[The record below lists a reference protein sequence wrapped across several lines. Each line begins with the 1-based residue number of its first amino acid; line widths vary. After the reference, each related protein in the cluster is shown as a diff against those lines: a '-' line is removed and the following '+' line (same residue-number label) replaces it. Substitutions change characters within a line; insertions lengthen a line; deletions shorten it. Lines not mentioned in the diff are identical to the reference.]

1 MPHPSLTLF
10 REGAP
15 VRAVRPEPQTSSVA
29 PRLWEQVAAAFIL
42 FLLTG
47 ALIGPIFAPQQQEL
61 PALRL
66 IWPPVYLIIL
76 GLMAFRA
83 RQMAAAWPAFILLA
97 LMVIL
102 ALASGLWS
110 QAPDV
115 TQRRVL
121 ALALTGGFSIY
132 LGVAFQGAELP
143 RLLTWT
149 FLALGVGSLIAVFL
163 FPSLGVHHSANAGLW
178 RGLWY
183 EKNHMGMIMAVGLIA
198 ASALLAAGA
207 PQDRRIAVA
216 AIGVCA
222 LALLGSQ
229 SKTALIMAML
239 GGGLIAMCRL
249 IARMGPVFGV
259 VIVWSLGL
267 TAVISLWVWSQYSVE
282 ILALFGKDP
291 TLTGRTEIWA
301 AIERMAAQRPWL
313 GYGYGAFWVLDTEP
327 MEWIR
332 HETGWRVPSAH
343 HGWLDLRVQ
352 LGWTGT
358 WLVGAVIALTATA
371 ILFRL
376 NSLGRREGYLSL
388 AYLAAFLLLSVS
400 ESVLMSHQDL
410 PWTLF
415 VAVLARNLAS
425 DRTA

>member
-1 MPHPSLTLF
+1 MSRAPSSS
-10 REGAP
+10 AP
-15 VRAVRPEPQTSSVA
+15 QPPASEPSA
-29 PRLWEQVAAAFIL
+29 PRLWEGLAAGFIL

-47 ALIGPIFAPQQQEL
+47 ALIGPLLAPQQQEV

-66 IWPPVYLIIL
+66 VWPPVYLIIL
-76 GLMAFRA
+76 GLMGFRA
-83 RQMAAAWPAFILLA
+83 RQMATAWPAFLLLTAMAALA
-97 LMVIL
+97 L
-102 ALASGLWS
+102 SSSLWS

-115 TQRRVL
+115 SQRRVL
-121 ALALTGGFSIY
+121 ALALTGGFSVY
-132 LGVAFQGAELP
+132 LGVVFRGVDPP

-149 FLALGVGSLIAVFL
+149 FLALGAGSLVAVFL
-163 FPSLGVHHSANAGLW
+163 FPSLGVHHDANAGLW

-183 EKNHMGMIMAVGLIA
+183 EKNHMGMVMAVGLIA
-198 ASALLAAGA
+198 ASSLLAAGE
-207 PQDRRIAVA
+207 PRDRRIALA

-239 GGGLIAMCRL
+239 GGGLIGLCRL

-259 VIVWSLGL
+259 IAVWSLGL
-267 TAVISLWVWSQYSVE
+267 TLVVSLAVWNFYSVE

-291 TLTGRTEIWA
+291 TLTGRTEIWT

-313 GYGYGAFWVLDTEP
+313 GYGYGAFWVRDTEP

-332 HETGWRVPSAH
+332 HQTGWLVPSAH
-343 HGWLDLRVQ
+343 QGWLDLRVQ
-352 LGWTGT
+352 LGWAGT
-358 WLVGAVIALTATA
+358 WLVGSVIALTTATV
-371 ILFRL
+371 LFRL
-376 NSLGRREGYLSL
+376 TGLGRREGYWSL
-388 AYLAAFLLLSVS
+388 AYLAAFLLLSLS

-415 VAVLARNLAS
+415 VALLARNLTA
-425 DRTA
+425 DRSG

>member
-1 MPHPSLTLF
+1 MSRAPSSS
-10 REGAP
+10 AP
-15 VRAVRPEPQTSSVA
+15 QPPASEPSA
-29 PRLWEQVAAAFIL
+29 PRLWEGLAAGFIL

-47 ALIGPIFAPQQQEL
+47 ALIGPLLAPQQQEV

-66 IWPPVYLIIL
+66 VWPPVYLIIL
-76 GLMAFRA
+76 GLMGFRA
-83 RQMAAAWPAFILLA
+83 RQMATAWPAFLLLTTMAALA
-97 LMVIL
+97 L
-102 ALASGLWS
+102 SSSLWS

-115 TQRRVL
+115 SQRRVL
-121 ALALTGGFSIY
+121 ALALTGGFSVY
-132 LGVAFQGAELP
+132 LGVVFRGVDLP

-149 FLALGVGSLIAVFL
+149 FLALGAGSLVAVFL
-163 FPSLGVHHSANAGLW
+163 FPSLGVHHDANAGLW

-183 EKNHMGMIMAVGLIA
+183 EKNHMGMVMAVGLIA
-198 ASALLAAGA
+198 ASSLLAAGE
-207 PQDRRIAVA
+207 PGDRRIALA

-239 GGGLIAMCRL
+239 GGGLIGLCRL

-259 VIVWSLGL
+259 IALWSLGL
-267 TAVISLWVWSQYSVE
+267 TLVVSLAVWNFYSVE

-291 TLTGRTEIWA
+291 TLTGRTEIWT

-313 GYGYGAFWVLDTEP
+313 GYGYGAFWVRDTEP

-332 HETGWRVPSAH
+332 HQTGWLVPSAH
-343 HGWLDLRVQ
+343 QGWLDLRVQ
-352 LGWTGT
+352 LGWAGT
-358 WLVGAVIALTATA
+358 WLVGSVIALTTATV
-371 ILFRL
+371 LFRL
-376 NSLGRREGYLSL
+376 TGLGRREGYWSL
-388 AYLAAFLLLSVS
+388 AYLAAFLLLSLS

-415 VAVLARNLAS
+415 VALLARNLTA
-425 DRTA
+425 DRSG

>member
-1 MPHPSLTLF
+1 MRIAPSPFLT
-10 REGAP
+10 GP
-15 VRAVRPEPQTSSVA
+15 SA
-29 PRLWEQVAAAFIL
+29 PRLWEQAAAAFIL

-47 ALIGPIFAPQQQEL
+47 ALIGPIFAPQQQEI

-66 IWPPVYLIIL
+66 IWPPVYLVIL
-76 GLMAFRA
+76 GLMGVRA
-83 RQMAAAWPAFILLA
+83 RQVAAAWPAFILLA
-97 LMVIL
+97 VMVGL
-102 ALASGLWS
+102 ALASTLWS

-132 LGVAFQGAELP
+132 LGVVFRGAALP
-143 RLLTWT
+143 RLLTLT
-149 FLALGVGSLIAVFL
+149 FLSLGAGSLIAVFL
-163 FPSLGVHHSANAGLW
+163 FPSLGVHHDANAGLW

-183 EKNHMGMIMAVGLIA
+183 EKNHMGMVMAVGLIA
-198 ASALLAAGA
+198 ASSLLAAGGA
-207 PQDRRIAVA
+207 QDRRIALA

-229 SKTALIMAML
+229 SKTALIMALL
-239 GGGLIAMCRL
+239 GGGLIALCRL

-259 VIVWSLGL
+259 VAVWGLGL
-267 TAVISLWVWSQYSVE
+267 TTVLSLWVWSQYSVE

-291 TLTGRTEIWA
+291 TLTGRTEIWT
-301 AIERMAAQRPWL
+301 AIERMAGQRPWL
-313 GYGYGAFWVLDTEP
+313 GYGYGAFWVADTEP

-343 HGWLDLRVQ
+343 QGWLDLRVQ
-352 LGWTGT
+352 LGWAGT
-358 WLVGAVIALTATA
+358 WLMGSVIALTSAA
-371 ILFRL
+371 VLFRL
-376 NSLGRREGYLSL
+376 TGLGRREGYWSL
-388 AYLAAFLLLSVS
+388 AYLAAFLLLSLS

-415 VAVLARNLAS
+415 VALMTRNLIADRS
-425 DRTA
+425 D